1 MCAFAGMQMAT
12 VYIIPVNDAV
22 YRDKCANFNKLNDKI
37 PEKAHLY
44 C

>member
-1 MCAFAGMQMAT
+1 MCIFAGMQMTA
-12 VYIIPVNDAV
+12 VHMMPVIDAV
-22 YRDKCANFNKLNDKI
+22 YRDKCAHFSKLNCEN

>member
-1 MCAFAGMQMAT
+1 MCIFAGMKTAAVRM
-12 VYIIPVNDAV
+12 IPVIDAI
-22 YRDKCANFNKLNDKI
+22 YRDKCSHFDKPNYAN